1 MTPRHGE
8 TTTHHPLRAMRS
20 ALRVQH
26 RCARPAHQHRRG
38 APVRTSRKTHLFLL
52 PLLALLALVP
62 LSACGGSDSTGPG
75 GQRNAPSSITVLADS
90 SLKDAFTKLGDQF
103 ENENPG
109 STVNFTYG
117 PSSSLAQQAVAGD
130 PGDVLATNAKQAMDS
145 AQKVQLGQLATF
157 ATKGPAVYQIVSL
170 VQSKNTAL
178 GQEFIDLVT
187 GPSGQQVLNQAGFA
201 AS

>member
-1 MTPRHGE
+1 
-8 TTTHHPLRAMRS
+8 MRS

-26 RCARPAHQHRRG
+26 RCARHVTDIVEVP
-38 APVRTSRKTHLFLL
+38 PVRRFRKTHLVV
-52 PLLALLALVP
+52 LAALFALVP
-62 LSACGGSDSTGPG
+62 LSGCGGSDSTGPG
-75 GQRNAPSSITVLADS
+75 GERNAPSSITVLADS
-90 SLKDAFTKLGDQF
+90 SLKGAFTQLGHQF
-103 ENENPG
+103 ESENPG

-117 PSSSLAQQAVAGD
+117 PSSSLAQKAVAGD
-130 PGDVLATNAKQAMDS
+130 PGDVLATNDKQAMDS